1 MDCFGCKHHEILHQ
15 YEPRWCNK
23 FDEAVKHVKHSKKE
37 CYEIDLKIKRRVE
50 KRNEK
55 CKC

>member
-1 MDCFGCKHHEILHQ
+1 MDCFGCKYHEILHQ

-37 CYEIDLKIKRRVE
+37 CYEIDLKIKRRAE